1 MRMTTFK
8 PKETLLFTALQSVL
22 LTWGLEMIYG
32 SSSVFGSIPLI
43 SFNPGS
49 QKLYMRKFQF
59 LISKTKR
66 ENVLQN
72 IFIFFI

>member
-32 SSSVFGSIPLI
+32 SSSVIGSIPLI

-49 QKLYMRKFQF
+49 QK
-59 LISKTKR
+59 
-66 ENVLQN
+66 
-72 IFIFFI
+72 